1 MDENEKFIGF
11 IANSYEFRSEAFQS
25 PAVTVQNAVGPTP
38 LRLLMLSQKP
48 SLLGVPIK
56 RYFSYF
62 EPDADKSMSL
72 FLEMFQS
79 KVFPI
84 IITMV
89 MLSQSCGEIGSLKQE
104 TMVHCCYLSKGLL
117 LKKKFLLKLLY

>member
-11 IANSYEFRSEAFQS
+11 IANSYEFRSKALQS
-25 PAVTVQNAVGPTP
+25 PTVTIQNVVGPTP

-62 EPDADKSMSL
+62 EPDADIKRRLLIMKQVL
-72 FLEMFQS
+72 HFRMEGLGIILHKIQNT
-79 KVFPI
+79 VI
-84 IITMV
+84 IINKKEV
-89 MLSQSCGEIGSLKQE
+89 AIIQS
-104 TMVHCCYLSKGLL
+104 
-117 LKKKFLLKLLY
+117 

>member
-11 IANSYEFRSEAFQS
+11 IANSYEFRSEALQS

-48 SLLGVPIK
+48 SLLGFPIK

-62 EPDADKSMSL
+62 EPDADIKRRLLIM
-72 FLEMFQS
+72 
-79 KVFPI
+79 
-84 IITMV
+84 
-89 MLSQSCGEIGSLKQE
+89 KQRCE
-104 TMVHCCYLSKGLL
+104 AAVS
-117 LKKKFLLKLLY
+117 LKKKTNHENSELRFSIISDLQLGKGSAISL